1 MQRLIALHRQIA
13 TEVVMAEQKP
23 NNNQQLYYAGI
34 AAIVIVVLIALWLLL
49 AKDDEQEPAIN
60 LLPPAITEPVT
71 PQPETEPEQDTLE
84 PDTTEPS
91 PEQVTEPGVT
101 EAVAEPEVA
110 LPVLDESDAEVKQ
123 RLLALNWRSGL
134 AGLFVTEEML
144 RNFVVQ
150 TDNIAQG
157 QLATGHRLLRP
168 LEQKFAL
175 GEGDPMQLNESS
187 FARYQPYIQL
197 IESVPA
203 EQMLA
208 LFNRYEPL
216 LQQAYA
222 ELGYPDE
229 LFKHKLIAAIDVLL
243 ETPEVSY
250 PLTLERPSVVYV
262 FADPAIE
269 QLPAPQKQMLRLG
282 PDNQQRFK
290 AVLQRYKQLLQ

>member
-1 MQRLIALHRQIA
+1 
-13 TEVVMAEQKP
+13 MAEQKP
-23 NNNQQLYYAGI
+23 NNNQQLYYIGI
-34 AAIVIVVLIALWLLL
+34 AAIVIVVLVALWLLM
-49 AKDDEQEPAIN
+49 AKEEKQEPAIN
-60 LLPPAITEPVT
+60 LLPPVSTEPVMPEPEIEPEQNTTVPEEAAPVEQEQQPAPDITEPV
-71 PQPETEPEQDTLE
+71 
-84 PDTTEPS
+84 
-91 PEQVTEPGVT
+91 
-101 EAVAEPEVA
+101 AEPEPV

-134 AGLFVTEEML
+134 AGLFATEEML

-157 QLATGHRLLRP
+157 QLAAGHPLLLP

-175 GEGDPMQLNESS
+175 ADGEAMELNDSS

-203 EQMLA
+203 EQVLA
-208 LFNRYEPL
+208 LFDRYEPL

-229 LFKHKLIAAIDVLL
+229 LFKNKLIAAIDVMLA
-243 ETPEVSY
+243 TPEVSY
-250 PLTLERPSVVYV
+250 PLALERPSVVYI

-269 QLPAPQKQMLRLG
+269 QLPAAQKQMIRLG
-282 PDNQQRFK
+282 PDNQQRVK